1 MVSVKL
7 KYLVVTVLCTSLS
20 LSPSHQELLKY
31 TSESHPDRPAV
42 EAAVE
47 AMRQVA
53 THINEGKRRLEN
65 IGRIGKW
72 QESIDGWKVGKRE
85 GGDMADINLSP
96 SICRVLI

>member
-1 MVSVKL
+1 MVNVKL

-20 LSPSHQELLKY
+20 LSHQELLKY

-72 QESIDGWKVGKRE
+72 QESIDGWKVGERE
-85 GGDMADINLSP
+85 GGEDMADINPLPP
-96 SICRVLI
+96 STGS